1 MHSGESNYSSLSNYF
16 ISAKKRKREWN
27 NGILKFVYLY
37 IYIYIFKKST
47 LVEDYFTS
55 QTKVFQ
61 GCETLPSSIQK
72 KKVVKLGPY
81 GQTRLTKNCSPK
93 RFFSPQKPV
102 YMKNSMNCANRG
114 STSRIWKPWTVV
126 VLPGS
131 VDLEFFFFL
140 GTYRLNHWWSFNLRH
155 WDRNTICSYSSFQ
168 SRSHSLFAF
177 FADCYFCIFS
187 FSAFFSFVVSAIFCL
202 LVFFLWSLESS
213 GLFEDDWQFMSL
225 IKTIPNFLNYGK
237 QQK

>member
-16 ISAKKRKREWN
+16 VSAKKRKREWN

-37 IYIYIFKKST
+37 IYIYSKNPLWLRIISRVKRRFS
-47 LVEDYFTS
+47 
-55 QTKVFQ
+55 KVVKLYLLQ
-61 GCETLPSSIQK
+61 SKK

-114 STSRIWKPWTVV
+114 STSRIWKLWTVV

-131 VDLEFFFFL
+131 VDLEFFFFFWVPTDSTIDEASTSDIEIAIL
-140 GTYRLNHWWSFNLRH
+140 FVLIPLFNLAHILFLRFLP
-155 WDRNTICSYSSFQ
+155 TAISTF
-168 SRSHSLFAF
+168 SLSLRF
-177 FADCYFCIFS
+177 
-187 FSAFFSFVVSAIFCL
+187 FCL
-202 LVFFLWSLESS
+202 LFLQFSASLCFS
-213 GLFEDDWQFMSL
+213 FEV
-225 IKTIPNFLNYGK
+225 
-237 QQK
+237 